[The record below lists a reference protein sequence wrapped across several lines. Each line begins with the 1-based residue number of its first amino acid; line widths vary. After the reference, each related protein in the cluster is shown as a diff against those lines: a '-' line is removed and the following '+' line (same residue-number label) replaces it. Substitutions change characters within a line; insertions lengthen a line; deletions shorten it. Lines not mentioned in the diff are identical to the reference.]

1 MTHSSQA
8 TARRLSL
15 GFCLV
20 FSGGYANLLVPTAM
34 TSQARIIKEME
45 REIRLHQILDLALDI
60 SEDYVAQVEKRISN
74 LSP

>member
-1 MTHSSQA
+1 
-8 TARRLSL
+8 
-15 GFCLV
+15 LV

>member
-1 MTHSSQA
+1 
-8 TARRLSL
+8 
-15 GFCLV
+15 
-20 FSGGYANLLVPTAM
+20 M

-60 SEDYVAQVEKRISN
+60 SEDYVAQVENRISN